1 MFQGLFN
8 GLSGL
13 FGFSKS
19 LDQIGDNIANM
30 NTPGFRGTNAFFENI
45 GDGIGSKLGAK
56 TTDLGSG
63 DTQQTGTGTDVA
75 IQGKGLFMLRSS
87 QGDVYYTR
95 EGHFRF
101 DGDGILIDDATG
113 YQVMALNDAGA
124 ASTFDI
130 GSLSTLPPVATT
142 SVKFTGNLLV
152 KTDTTKQVT
161 GLQVYDASGGMHTL
175 TVTLTNTNTAT
186 ANSWSVSVKDDDGAL
201 VGSGQIRFD
210 ATGTPMA
217 GFSDVNLALNYN
229 GAKQNV
235 DLSFGTPGTFS
246 GVTQLTGATSTLGG
260 KVVDGHGVLG
270 VSNSTFDENGVLQ
283 ITYTDGET
291 KQGPRIALAHVSDE
305 QLLVQHKGAL
315 YQAPSTVSVK
325 LGKANDVD
333 FGSIAGGSLELS
345 NVDLTRELTQ
355 MIIVQRGYQAS
366 SRILT
371 VTDGMLR
378 DLYSSTGGGGGG

>member
-1 MFQGLFN
+1 MFQALFN

-19 LDQIGDNIANM
+19 LDQIGDNISNM
-30 NTPGFRGTNAFFENI
+30 NTPGYRGRDAFFENI
-45 GDGIGSKLGAK
+45 GDGIGSRLGGQ
-56 TTDLGSG
+56 TTNLSQG

-75 IQGKGLFMLRSS
+75 IQGNGLFVLRSDK
-87 QGDVYYTR
+87 GDTYYTR

-101 DGDGILIDDATG
+101 DGSGVLIDDSTG
-113 YQVMALNDAGA
+113 YRVSALNDAGELA
-124 ASTFDI
+124 DFDI
-130 GSLSTLPPVATT
+130 AALATLPPVATT
-142 SVKFTGNLLV
+142 SIKFTGNLLS

-161 GLQVYDASGGMHTL
+161 GLQVYDASGGVHTM
-175 TVTLTNTNTAT
+175 TVTLTNTTAAT
-186 ANSWSVSVKDDDGAL
+186 ANSWSVSVKDDTGAL

-210 ATGTPMA
+210 TTGSPMA
-217 GFSDVNLALNYN
+217 GFSDVTMRLAYN
-229 GAKQNV
+229 GTTQNV
-235 DLSFGTPGTFS
+235 NLSFGTPGTFS
-246 GVTQLTGATSTLGG
+246 GVTQITGGTSSLGG

-270 VSNSTFDENGVLQ
+270 VSNSTFDDDGVLQ
-283 ITYTDGET
+283 ITYTDGEQ
-291 KQGPRIALAHVSDE
+291 KSGPRLALAKVADE
-305 QLLVQHKGAL
+305 QQLVLQRGAL
-315 YQAPSTVSVK
+315 YEAPGSVGIK
-325 LGKANDVD
+325 LGKANDAD
-333 FGSIAGGSLELS
+333 FGSIVGGSLELS